1 MFMPLSTNTK
11 IKSIMDLFSCRI
23 CLSSNKLKL
32 CSLFLIKH
40 GQSYAEMVEF
50 SSGIV
55 VIHDY
60 FDSEKKVTNVYYY
73 LDF

>member
-1 MFMPLSTNTK
+1 
-11 IKSIMDLFSCRI
+11 MDLFSCRI

-32 CSLFLIKH
+32 CSLFLTKH
-40 GQSYAEMVEF
+40 GQSYADMVEF

-55 VIHDY
+55 VNHNY
-60 FDSEKKVTNVYYY
+60 FYLEKITNVYYY